1 MDLSEILQQNK
12 VVIFSK
18 PGCKNCKV
26 AQNLVEE
33 EEIPYKYIDIG
44 IYMDEDWFD
53 DFYDNLKQNSGAKV
67 FPIIYI
73 DNEYIGDHKQLELRV
88 PDLRKTDQ
96 LITDDF

>member
-1 MDLSEILQQNK
+1 MDLSEILQKNK

-53 DFYDNLKQNSGAKV
+53 DFYDNLKQIQEHL
-67 FPIIYI
+67 IIYI